1 MAGEWNTARGW
12 VKGIFRNF
20 RLTAAPILPKIP
32 PVAHTAPRISAMKTE
47 QEQATAP
54 RPRIGAAVVIK
65 FTEPVGVVTAVMDD
79 PIASGEKMYRV
90 AVWCSASE
98 IREVPLGR

>member
-1 MAGEWNTARGW
+1 MGGSSAASELGRNTFAGNPLRSAR
-12 VKGIFRNF
+12 
-20 RLTAAPILPKIP
+20 ILPKIP

>member
-1 MAGEWNTARGW
+1 MARASAPGKRKFPQLS
-12 VKGIFRNF
+12 V
-20 RLTAAPILPKIP
+20 LTPAAPSRRLWAE
-32 PVAHTAPRISAMKTE
+32 AHTAPRISAMKAD